1 MASRSSSGQVLL
13 IFKDS
18 RTTMFPDDST
28 MLDVSRRIRIPCREF
43 TWSTA
48 RSSGPGGQNVNK
60 VNSKVIL
67 RWDLVHSESLPGDVR
82 ERFVAAYRRR
92 ITLEGELVLSS
103 ERFRD
108 QPKNV
113 NDCLEKAVAT
123 APKPRRVVKPT
134 QASKRR
140 RIAAKRD
147 RTEIKERRRPP
158 RLDD

>member
-92 ITLEGELVLSS
+92 ITLEGELV
-103 ERFRD
+103 
-108 QPKNV
+108 
-113 NDCLEKAVAT
+113 NDCLEKLKALIGAVAT